1 MNNSK
6 TNNPVKNTGART
18 TDLVATIK
26 RNRAT
31 GIPTFVF
38 GPPGVGKSEQVHQ
51 AAGGDTVID
60 VRLSMLDPVD
70 LRGLPTVTKG
80 KDGSDVEWARPEFIP
95 AEGKGIIVFDELNTA
110 PIAVQNAALQIILDR
125 KCGPHRLG
133 DGWYIVAC
141 GNKASHKAH
150 VNPMSA
156 PLRNRFAIVEY
167 HPTVEAWTRWA
178 VKHEVSDDVVAFL
191 NFSGEH
197 LMSEP
202 SDEHSNFASPR
213 AWSRVSQFI
222 KAGINDVESYTQLV
236 GRGSAVAFS
245 AFQEEIADM
254 PDIDELIAGK
264 AKFDHSTKRISV
276 SYAVAMALASRLIR
290 PKDGMKRNDEIIERC
305 GEIVANL
312 PPEIA
317 CLYFVTLLYAK
328 EQNELT
334 RKVIRSKSGQ
344 AWAKKHYAL
353 VEKYGAK
360 FKNGE

>member
-1 MNNSK
+1 MTNKNSNNS
-6 TNNPVKNTGART
+6 VKNTGARS

-26 RNRAT
+26 RNRVT

-38 GPPGVGKSEQVHQ
+38 GPPGVGKSDQVQQ
-51 AAGGDTVID
+51 AAGGDRVID

-70 LRGLPTVTKG
+70 LRGLPTVSKG
-80 KDGSDVEWARPEFIP
+80 KDGPEVEWARPEFIP

-125 KCGPHRLG
+125 RCGPHKLG

-141 GNKASHKAH
+141 GNKAAHRAH

-167 HPTVEAWTRWA
+167 EPTVEAWTRWA
-178 VKHEVSDDVVAFL
+178 VRNEVSDDVVAFL

-202 SDEHSNFASPR
+202 TDEHSNFASPR
-213 AWSRVSQFI
+213 AWARVSQFI
-222 KAGINDVESYTQLV
+222 KADISDVESYTQLV

-264 AKFDHSTKRISV
+264 SNFDHSTKRISV

-290 PKDGMKRNDEIIERC
+290 PKEGSKRSDEMIERC
-305 GEIVANL
+305 GEIVSSL

-317 CLYFVTLLYAK
+317 CLYFVNVLYAK
-328 EQNELT
+328 EQSDLT

-353 VEKYGAK
+353 LEKYGAK
-360 FKNGE
+360 YKSGE

>member
-1 MNNSK
+1 MTNKNSNNS
-6 TNNPVKNTGART
+6 VKNTGARS

-26 RNRAT
+26 RNRVT

-38 GPPGVGKSEQVHQ
+38 GPPGVGKSDQVQQ
-51 AAGGDTVID
+51 AAGGDRVID

-70 LRGLPTVTKG
+70 LRGLPTVSKG
-80 KDGSDVEWARPEFIP
+80 KDGPEVEWARPEFIP
-95 AEGKGIIVFDELNTA
+95 ADGKGIIVFDELNTA

-125 KCGPHRLG
+125 RCGPHKLG

-141 GNKASHKAH
+141 GNKAAHRAH

-167 HPTVEAWTRWA
+167 EPTVEAWTRWA
-178 VKHEVSDDVVAFL
+178 VRNEVSDDVVAFL

-202 SDEHSNFASPR
+202 TDEHSNFASPR
-213 AWSRVSQFI
+213 AWARVSQFI
-222 KAGINDVESYTQLV
+222 KADISDVESYTQLV

-264 AKFDHSTKRISV
+264 ATFDHSTKRISV

-290 PKDGMKRNDEIIERC
+290 PKEGSKRSDEMIERC
-305 GEIVANL
+305 GEIVSSL

-317 CLYFVTLLYAK
+317 CLYFVNVLYAK
-328 EQNELT
+328 EQSDLT

-353 VEKYGAK
+353 LE
-360 FKNGE
+360 

>member
-1 MNNSK
+1 MTNKNSNNS
-6 TNNPVKNTGART
+6 VKNTGARS

-26 RNRAT
+26 RNRVT

-38 GPPGVGKSEQVHQ
+38 GPPGVGKSDQVQQ
-51 AAGGDTVID
+51 AAGGDRVID

-70 LRGLPTVTKG
+70 LRGLPTVSKG
-80 KDGSDVEWARPEFIP
+80 KDGPEVEWARPEFIP
-95 AEGKGIIVFDELNTA
+95 ADGKGIIVFDELNTA

-125 KCGPHRLG
+125 RCGPHKLG

-141 GNKASHKAH
+141 GNKAAHRAH

-167 HPTVEAWTRWA
+167 EPTVEAWTRWA
-178 VKHEVSDDVVAFL
+178 VRNEVSDDVVAFL

-202 SDEHSNFASPR
+202 TDEHSNFASPR
-213 AWSRVSQFI
+213 AWARVSQFI
-222 KAGINDVESYTQLV
+222 KADISDVESYTQLV

-264 AKFDHSTKRISV
+264 ATFDHSTKRISV

-290 PKDGMKRNDEIIERC
+290 PKEGSKRSDEMIERC
-305 GEIVANL
+305 GEIVSSL

-317 CLYFVTLLYAK
+317 CLYFVNVLYAK
-328 EQNELT
+328 EQSDLT

-353 VEKYGAK
+353 LEKYGAK
-360 FKNGE
+360 YKSGE

>member
-1 MNNSK
+1 MTNKNSNNS
-6 TNNPVKNTGART
+6 VKNTGARS
-18 TDLVATIK
+18 TDLVATIR
-26 RNRAT
+26 RNRVT

-38 GPPGVGKSEQVHQ
+38 GPPGVGKSDQVQQ
-51 AAGGDTVID
+51 AAGGDRVID

-70 LRGLPTVTKG
+70 LRGLPTVSKG
-80 KDGSDVEWARPEFIP
+80 KDGPEVEWARPEFIP
-95 AEGKGIIVFDELNTA
+95 ADGKGIIVFDELNTA

-125 KCGPHRLG
+125 RCGPHKLG

-141 GNKASHKAH
+141 GNKAAHRAH

-167 HPTVEAWTRWA
+167 EPTVEAWTRWA
-178 VKHEVSDDVVAFL
+178 VRNEVSDDVVAFL

-202 SDEHSNFASPR
+202 TDEHSNFASPR
-213 AWSRVSQFI
+213 AWARVSQFI
-222 KAGINDVESYTQLV
+222 KADISDVESYTQLV

-264 AKFDHSTKRISV
+264 ATFDHSTKRISV

-290 PKDGMKRNDEIIERC
+290 PKEGSKRSDEMIERC
-305 GEIVANL
+305 GEIVSSL

-317 CLYFVTLLYAK
+317 CLYFVNVLYAK
-328 EQNELT
+328 EQSDLT

-353 VEKYGAK
+353 LEKYGAK
-360 FKNGE
+360 YKSGE

>member
-1 MNNSK
+1 MTTK
-6 TNNPVKNTGART
+6 KDTLKNTGARS
-18 TDLVATIK
+18 TDLVTTIK
-26 RNRAT
+26 RNRKT

-51 AAGGDTVID
+51 AAGGEKVID

-95 AEGKGIIVFDELNTA
+95 AEGSGIIVFDELNTA

-125 KCGPHRLG
+125 KCGPHKLG

-167 HPTVEAWTRWA
+167 EPTVEAWTRWA
-178 VKHEVSDDVVAFL
+178 VKNEVHDDVVAFL
-191 NFSGEH
+191 NFSSDH

-202 SDEHSNFASPR
+202 ADEHSNFASPR

-236 GRGSAVAFS
+236 GRGSAVAFG

-254 PDIDELIAGK
+254 PNIDDLIAGK
-264 AKFDHSTKRISV
+264 AGFDHSTKRISV

-290 PKDGMKRNDEIIERC
+290 PKDGQKRSDEAIERC
-305 GEIVANL
+305 GEIVSAL

-317 CLYFVTLLYAK
+317 CLYFVNVLYAK
-328 EQNELT
+328 DSADLT
-334 RKVIRSKSGQ
+334 RKVIKSKSGQ
-344 AWAKKHYAL
+344 AWAKKHYTL
-353 VEKYGAK
+353 LEKYGVK

>member
-1 MNNSK
+1 MTNKNSNNS
-6 TNNPVKNTGART
+6 VKNTGARS

-26 RNRAT
+26 RNRVT

-38 GPPGVGKSEQVHQ
+38 GPPGVGKSDQVQQ
-51 AAGGDTVID
+51 AAGGDRVID

-70 LRGLPTVTKG
+70 LRGLPTVSKG
-80 KDGSDVEWARPEFIP
+80 KDGPEVEWARPEFIP
-95 AEGKGIIVFDELNTA
+95 ADGKGIIVFDELNTA

-125 KCGPHRLG
+125 RCGPHKLG

-141 GNKASHKAH
+141 GNKAAHRAH

-167 HPTVEAWTRWA
+167 EPTVEAWTRWA
-178 VKHEVSDDVVAFL
+178 VRNEVSDDVVAFL

-202 SDEHSNFASPR
+202 TDEHSNFASPR
-213 AWSRVSQFI
+213 AWARVSQFI
-222 KAGINDVESYTQLV
+222 KADISDVESYTQLV

-264 AKFDHSTKRISV
+264 ATFDHSTKRISV

-290 PKDGMKRNDEIIERC
+290 PKEGSKRSDEMIERC
-305 GEIVANL
+305 GEIVSSL

-317 CLYFVTLLYAK
+317 CLYFVNVLYAK
-328 EQNELT
+328 EQSDLT
-334 RKVIRSKSGQ
+334 RKVIRSRSGQ

-353 VEKYGAK
+353 LEKYGAK
-360 FKNGE
+360 YKSGE

>member
-1 MNNSK
+1 MTNKNSNNS
-6 TNNPVKNTGART
+6 VKNTGARS

-26 RNRAT
+26 RNRVT

-38 GPPGVGKSEQVHQ
+38 GPPGVGKSDQVQQ
-51 AAGGDTVID
+51 AAGGDRVID

-70 LRGLPTVTKG
+70 LRGLPTVSKG
-80 KDGSDVEWARPEFIP
+80 KDGPEVEWARPEFIP

-125 KCGPHRLG
+125 RCGPHKLG

-141 GNKASHKAH
+141 GNKASHRAH

-167 HPTVEAWTRWA
+167 EPTVEAWTRWA
-178 VKHEVSDDVVAFL
+178 VRNEVSDDVVAFL

-202 SDEHSNFASPR
+202 TDEHSNFASPR
-213 AWSRVSQFI
+213 AWARVSQFI
-222 KAGINDVESYTQLV
+222 KADISDVESYTQLV

-264 AKFDHSTKRISV
+264 ATFDHSTKRISV

-290 PKDGMKRNDEIIERC
+290 PKEGSKRSDEMIERC
-305 GEIVANL
+305 GEIVSSL

-317 CLYFVTLLYAK
+317 CLYFVNVLYAK
-328 EQNELT
+328 EQSDLT

-353 VEKYGAK
+353 LEKYGAK
-360 FKNGE
+360 YKSGE

>member
-1 MNNSK
+1 MTTKKDNIKS
-6 TNNPVKNTGART
+6 TGARSK
-18 TDLVATIK
+18 DLVATIK
-26 RNRAT
+26 TNRIT

-51 AAGGDTVID
+51 AAGGDPVID

-70 LRGLPTVTKG
+70 LRGLPTVSKRA
-80 KDGSDVEWARPEFIP
+80 DGTSDVEWARPEFIP

-125 KCGPHRLG
+125 KCGPHKLG

-167 HPTVEAWTRWA
+167 EPSVEMWTRWA
-178 VKHEVSDDVVAFL
+178 VGNGVHDDVVAFL
-191 NFSGEH
+191 NFSGEY

-202 SDEHSNFASPR
+202 TDEHSNFASPR
-213 AWSRVSQFI
+213 AWARVSKFI
-222 KAGINDVESYTQLV
+222 NAGISDVESYTQLV
-236 GRGSAVAFS
+236 GRGAAVAFGS
-245 AFQEEIADM
+245 FQDEIADM
-254 PDIDELIAGK
+254 PNIDALIAGK
-264 AKFDHSTKRISV
+264 EKFDHNQKRISV

-290 PKDGMKRNDEIIERC
+290 PKEGQKRTDEMIERC
-305 GEIVANL
+305 GEIVADL
-312 PPEIA
+312 PPEIG
-317 CLYFVTLLYAK
+317 CLYFVNVIYAK
-328 EQNELT
+328 DAGDLN

-344 AWAKKHYAL
+344 GWAKKHMSL
-353 VEKYGAK
+353 LERYGTR

>member
-1 MNNSK
+1 MTNKNSNNS
-6 TNNPVKNTGART
+6 VKNTGARS

-26 RNRAT
+26 RNRVT

-38 GPPGVGKSEQVHQ
+38 GPPGVGKSDQVQQ
-51 AAGGDTVID
+51 AAGGDRVID

-70 LRGLPTVTKG
+70 LRGLPTVSKG
-80 KDGSDVEWARPEFIP
+80 KDGPEVEWARPEFIP

-125 KCGPHRLG
+125 RCGPHKLG

-141 GNKASHKAH
+141 GNKAAHRAH

-167 HPTVEAWTRWA
+167 EPTVEAWTRWA
-178 VKHEVSDDVVAFL
+178 VRNEVSDDVVAFL

-202 SDEHSNFASPR
+202 TDEHSNFASPR
-213 AWSRVSQFI
+213 AWARVSQFI
-222 KAGINDVESYTQLV
+222 KADISDVESYTQLV

-264 AKFDHSTKRISV
+264 ATFDHSTKRISV

-290 PKDGMKRNDEIIERC
+290 PKEGSKRSDEMIERC
-305 GEIVANL
+305 GEIVSSL

-317 CLYFVTLLYAK
+317 CLYFVNVLYAK
-328 EQNELT
+328 EQSDLT

-353 VEKYGAK
+353 LEKYGAK
-360 FKNGE
+360 YKSGE